1 MFYKINP
8 VDTEYFFLMT
18 KRNIFKEELLNTQDL
33 LALKVSELKTSLEQ
47 VHLDDM
53 NDITYKVKNIITCCN
68 KILET
73 SNIVDYQQI
82 KISEINKELNKLK
95 KDLKSCS
102 VDK

>member
-1 MFYKINP
+1 MFDKINP

-33 LALKVSELKTSLEQ
+33 LALKVSELKTFLEQ
-47 VHLDDM
+47 VHLDGTD
-53 NDITYKVKNIITCCN
+53 DITYKVKTIVTYCN

-95 KDLKSCS
+95 KDLKSHS

>member
-1 MFYKINP
+1 MFDKINP

-53 NDITYKVKNIITCCN
+53 NDIT
-68 KILET
+68 
-73 SNIVDYQQI
+73 
-82 KISEINKELNKLK
+82 
-95 KDLKSCS
+95 
-102 VDK
+102 